1 MSRNGT
7 ETDGETDQHISSATQ
22 SADEEATDIFNVPET
37 EMETNSDQIHPGHL
51 EDENPSPM
59 EIESN
64 DNAEEVVI
72 PETQFPTS
80 SIITSD
86 EEDIEI
92 SGQPLTTSTPNA
104 EAR

>member
-1 MSRNGT
+1 MSRSGT
-7 ETDGETDQHISSATQ
+7 ETDGETDEHISSATQ
-22 SADEEATDIFNVPET
+22 SANEEATDIFRVPET
-37 EMETNSDQIHPGHL
+37 QMETNSNQIDPECF

-64 DNAEEVVI
+64 DNPQEIVI

-80 SIITSD
+80 NIITSD
-86 EEDIEI
+86 DENIEI
-92 SGQPLTTSTPNA
+92 SGQPLTTSTPNP

>member
-1 MSRNGT
+1 
-7 ETDGETDQHISSATQ
+7 
-22 SADEEATDIFNVPET
+22 
-37 EMETNSDQIHPGHL
+37 METNSNQIHPGHL

-92 SGQPLTTSTPNA
+92 SGQPLKLLHQMQKQGDYFFKNICSY
-104 EAR
+104 